1 VVSSEARVTDP
12 ILGATLP
19 AGSKLIAKYLL
30 PGERVVAA
38 LRRHWLALIVPLYAA
53 GGGLFLAVLLDI
65 ALPRRAAGAR
75 DIVWLVWSAAVWY
88 LGWEILNWWS
98 DRFVVTDKRLML
110 VHGLVRRDVD
120 MMPLGKVTDMR
131 YERTVLGRL
140 LGFGSFVMES
150 AGQDQALSRVKFVT
164 GPDELYQRICALVFT
179 PDQALAGPGDGIG
192 EPVVVGASNWPGYGP
207 GDPDPDRV
215 KR

>member
-1 VVSSEARVTDP
+1 MSVDARVADP
-12 ILGATLP
+12 VLGAMLP
-19 AGSKLIAKYLL
+19 AGSRLIAKYLL

-38 LRRHWLALIVPLYAA
+38 LRRHWLALIVPLAAA

-65 ALPRRAAGAR
+65 ALPRRATGPR
-75 DIVWLVWSAAVWY
+75 DIVWLAWSAAVWY
-88 LGWEILNWWS
+88 LGWEIVNWWS

-110 VHGLVRRDVD
+110 VHGLFRRDVD

-131 YERTVLGRL
+131 YERTILGRL

-179 PDQALAGPGDGIG
+179 PDQPVLPGDDGTG
-192 EPVVVGASNWPGYGP
+192 EPTAGLGASWPGYGP
-207 GDPDPDRV
+207 SDPDPDRV
-215 KR
+215 SG

>member
-1 VVSSEARVTDP
+1 VSADARLADP

-19 AGSKLIAKYLL
+19 AGSRLIAKYLL

-38 LRRHWLALIVPLYAA
+38 LRRHWLALIVPLAVA

-65 ALPRRAAGAR
+65 ALPRRAAGPR
-75 DIVWLVWSAAVWY
+75 DIVWLAWSAAVWY
-88 LGWEILNWWS
+88 LGWEIVNWWS

-110 VHGLVRRDVD
+110 VHGLFRRDVD

-164 GPDELYQRICALVFT
+164 GPDELYQRICALVFSLGRPVFPGADGT
-179 PDQALAGPGDGIG
+179 GGPPAGQF
-192 EPVVVGASNWPGYGP
+192 ANWPGYGP
-207 GDPDPDRV
+207 TDPDPDQV
-215 KR
+215 HG

>member
-1 VVSSEARVTDP
+1 VSVDARITDP

-38 LRRHWLALIVPLYAA
+38 LRRHWLALIVPLSIA
-53 GGGLFLAVLLDI
+53 GGGLLLAVLLDI

-75 DIVWLVWSAAVWY
+75 DVVWLVWSAAVWF
-88 LGWEILNWWS
+88 LGWEIVNWWS

-110 VHGLVRRDVD
+110 VHGLFRRDVD

-131 YERTVLGRL
+131 YERTIPGRL

-179 PDQALAGPGDGIG
+179 PDQPLFATDDGTG
-192 EPVVVGASNWPGYGP
+192 ETVVVGVSGWPGYGP
-207 GDPDPDRV
+207 TDPDPDQVNR
-215 KR
+215 

>member
-1 VVSSEARVTDP
+1 VSVDVRVADP
-12 ILGATLP
+12 VLGATLP
-19 AGSKLIAKYLL
+19 AGSRLIAKYLL

-38 LRRHWLALIVPLYAA
+38 LRRHWLALLVPLAAA
-53 GGGLFLAVLLDI
+53 GGGLFVAVLLDI
-65 ALPRRAAGAR
+65 ALPRSAAGPR
-75 DIVWLVWSAAVWY
+75 DIVWLAWSAAVWY
-88 LGWEILNWWS
+88 LGWEIVNWWS

-110 VHGLVRRDVD
+110 VHGLFRRDVD

-179 PDQALAGPGDGIG
+179 PDQRVFAGADNTG
-192 EPVVVGASNWPGYGP
+192 ESDIEPAPNWPGYGP
-207 GDPDPDRV
+207 ADPDPDRV
-215 KR
+215 NP

>member
-1 VVSSEARVTDP
+1 VSIDARVADP
-12 ILGATLP
+12 VLGATLP
-19 AGSKLIAKYLL
+19 AGSQLIAKYLL
-30 PGERVVAA
+30 PGETVVAA
-38 LRRHWLALIVPLYAA
+38 LRRHWLALIVPLAAA

-75 DIVWLVWSAAVWY
+75 DVVWLVWSAAVWY
-88 LGWEILNWWS
+88 LGWEIVNWWS

-110 VHGLVRRDVD
+110 VHGLFRRDVD

-131 YERTVLGRL
+131 YERTILGRL

-179 PDQALAGPGDGIG
+179 PDQPVRPSADGAGDAGPAR
-192 EPVVVGASNWPGYGP
+192 GAHWPGYGP
-207 GDPDPDRV
+207 SDPNPDRG
-215 KR
+215 

>member
-1 VVSSEARVTDP
+1 VSVDARVSDP

-30 PGERVVAA
+30 PGETVVAA
-38 LRRHWLALIVPLYAA
+38 LRRHWLALIVPLSAA

-75 DIVWLVWSAAVWY
+75 DVVWLVWSAAVWY
-88 LGWEILNWWS
+88 LGWEIVNWWS

-110 VHGLVRRDVD
+110 VHGLFRRDVD

-131 YERTVLGRL
+131 YERTILGRM

-150 AGQDQALSRVKFVT
+150 AGQDQALSHVKFVT

-179 PDQALAGPGDGIG
+179 PNQLVLPADDGTG
-192 EPVVVGASNWPGYGP
+192 EPVAVGVPGWPGYGP
-207 GDPDPDRV
+207 SDPDPDQV
-215 KR
+215 KG

>member
-1 VVSSEARVTDP
+1 VSIDARVADP
-12 ILGATLP
+12 VLGATLP
-19 AGSKLIAKYLL
+19 AGSQLIAKYLL

-38 LRRHWLALIVPLYAA
+38 LRRHWLALIVPLAAA

-65 ALPRRAAGAR
+65 ALPRRAGGAR

-88 LGWEILNWWS
+88 LGWEIVNWWS

-110 VHGLVRRDVD
+110 VHGLFRRDVD

-131 YERTVLGRL
+131 YERTILGRL

-179 PDQALAGPGDGIG
+179 PDQRVLPTDDGTG
-192 EPVVVGASNWPGYGP
+192 EPAPVGAPNWPGYGP
-207 GDPDPDRV
+207 SDPDPDQV
-215 KR
+215 NG

>member
-1 VVSSEARVTDP
+1 VSVDPRVTDP
-12 ILGATLP
+12 ILGAMLP

-38 LRRHWLALIVPLYAA
+38 LRRHWLALIVPLSAA
-53 GGGLFLAVLLDI
+53 GGGLLLAVLLDI
-65 ALPRRAAGAR
+65 ALPQRAAGAR
-75 DIVWLVWSAAVWY
+75 DVVWLLWSAAVWY
-88 LGWEILNWWS
+88 LSWEIVNWWS

-110 VHGLVRRDVD
+110 VHGLFRRDVD

-131 YERTVLGRL
+131 YERTILGRL

-179 PDQALAGPGDGIG
+179 PDQRPFPTDDGTG
-192 EPVVVGASNWPGYGP
+192 EPAVVGAPGWPGYGP
-207 GDPDPDRV
+207 ADPDPDQVNR
-215 KR
+215 

>member
-1 VVSSEARVTDP
+1 VSIDARVADP
-12 ILGATLP
+12 VLGATLP
-19 AGSKLIAKYLL
+19 AGSQLIAKYLL
-30 PGERVVAA
+30 PGETVVAA
-38 LRRHWLALIVPLYAA
+38 LRRHWLALIVPLSAA

-75 DIVWLVWSAAVWY
+75 DAVWLVWSAAVWY
-88 LGWEILNWWS
+88 LGWEIVNWWS

-110 VHGLVRRDVD
+110 VHGLFRRDVD

-131 YERTVLGRL
+131 YERTILGRL

-179 PDQALAGPGDGIG
+179 PDQPVRPSDDGTGDAGP
-192 EPVVVGASNWPGYGP
+192 ARSAHWPGYGP
-207 GDPDPDRV
+207 SDPDPDRS
-215 KR
+215 

>member
-1 VVSSEARVTDP
+1 VSVDARVTDP

-30 PGERVVAA
+30 PGEQVVAA
-38 LRRHWLALIVPLYAA
+38 LRRHWLALIVPLSAA
-53 GGGLFLAVLLDI
+53 GGGLLLAVLLDI

-75 DIVWLVWSAAVWY
+75 DVVWLVWSAAVWY
-88 LGWEILNWWS
+88 LGWEIVNWWS

-110 VHGLVRRDVD
+110 VHGLFRRDVD

-131 YERTVLGRL
+131 YERTIPGRL

-164 GPDELYQRICALVFT
+164 GPDELYQRICTLVFT
-179 PDQALAGPGDGIG
+179 PNQLVLSVDDGTG
-192 EPVVVGASNWPGYGP
+192 EPVAVGVSGWAGYGP
-207 GDPDPDRV
+207 SDPDPDQV
-215 KR
+215 KG

>member
-1 VVSSEARVTDP
+1 VSVEARVADP

-38 LRRHWLALIVPLYAA
+38 LRRHWLALIVPLSAA
-53 GGGLFLAVLLDI
+53 GGGLLLAVLLDI

-75 DIVWLVWSAAVWY
+75 DVVWLLWSAAVWY
-88 LGWEILNWWS
+88 LGWEIVNWWS

-110 VHGLVRRDVD
+110 VHGLFRRDVD

-179 PDQALAGPGDGIG
+179 PDQAASSAVEDGGGSVAAGVSG
-192 EPVVVGASNWPGYGP
+192 WPGYGP
-207 GDPDPDRV
+207 TDPDPDQASR
-215 KR
+215 

>member
-1 VVSSEARVTDP
+1 VSVDARVTDP
-12 ILGATLP
+12 ILGAMLP

-38 LRRHWLALIVPLYAA
+38 LRRHWLALIVPLSAA
-53 GGGLFLAVLLDI
+53 GGGLLLAVLLDI

-75 DIVWLVWSAAVWY
+75 DVVWLLWSAAVWY
-88 LGWEILNWWS
+88 LSWEIVNWWS

-110 VHGLVRRDVD
+110 VHGLFRRDID

-131 YERTVLGRL
+131 YERTILGRL

-179 PDQALAGPGDGIG
+179 PDQPLFPTDDGTG
-192 EPVVVGASNWPGYGP
+192 EPAVVGAPGWPGYGP
-207 GDPDPDRV
+207 ADPDPDQVNR
-215 KR
+215 